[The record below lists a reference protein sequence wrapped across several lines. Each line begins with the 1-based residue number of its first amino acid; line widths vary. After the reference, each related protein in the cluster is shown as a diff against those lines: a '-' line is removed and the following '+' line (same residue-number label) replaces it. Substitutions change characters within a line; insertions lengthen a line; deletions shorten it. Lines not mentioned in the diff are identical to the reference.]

1 METLDSLNIWKSS
14 RRGETNKETN
24 KRKKNQRGYGKTKRS
39 VVIRS
44 LKSKVLKKMRKWF
57 NMLNSVK
64 VSENEAT
71 DTVCPLNFARC
82 MHIFGYHTKSS
93 FSRIVEIE
101 AKLERKK

>member
-1 METLDSLNIWKSS
+1 
-14 RRGETNKETN
+14 
-24 KRKKNQRGYGKTKRS
+24 
-39 VVIRS
+39 
-44 LKSKVLKKMRKWF
+44 
-57 NMLNSVK
+57 MLNSVK

-93 FSRIVEIE
+93 FSRMVEIE